1 MYTYIQWYAVYM
13 CVCMYVCIHRY
24 SGIIAI
30 EKKNENFPFATTWVG
45 LEGFF
50 FLEGIMLGKV
60 RERQILWTSLTRDE
74 QHVQHRK

>member
-50 FLEGIMLGKV
+50 FFGGYYV
-60 RERQILWTSLTRDE
+60 RESQ
-74 QHVQHRK
+74 RKTDTVDITYT